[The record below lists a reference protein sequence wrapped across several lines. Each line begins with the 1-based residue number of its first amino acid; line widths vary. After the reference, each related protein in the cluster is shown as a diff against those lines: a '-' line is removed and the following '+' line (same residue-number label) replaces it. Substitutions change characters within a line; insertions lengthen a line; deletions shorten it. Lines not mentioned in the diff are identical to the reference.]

1 MAFGT
6 NQFPL
11 QPGIPGHF
19 SEVVVGAA
27 ERSVFL
33 RKVFGLV
40 LLGLVCTGV
49 GAVAGLDTGL
59 SFALRTH
66 PILGI
71 GLFFGLFFGA
81 QAGRHVSGLNLALL
95 ALFTGF
101 AGVYLAP
108 AVAFAGP
115 AVAGNALATTCLV
128 FVGLSVYATV
138 TKRDFSFLGAF
149 IFTAILALVAGQ
161 LLNAFF
167 FHSPAAWGAF
177 AVVGCFVF
185 SAAILFDVWR
195 LSRTMSFD
203 EPVAFALTLYLDFIN
218 LFLFV
223 LMLFTQRGGGR
234 GNSRSWS

>member
-1 MAFGT
+1 MAMGT

-19 SEVVVGAA
+19 TEVVVGAE
-27 ERSVFL
+27 ERNLFL

-40 LLGLVCTGV
+40 FLGLVCTGA
-49 GAVAGLDTGL
+49 GGLAGLDTGL
-59 SFALRTH
+59 SFQLMGH
-66 PILGI
+66 PWIGL

-81 QAGRHVSGLNLALL
+81 QAGRHISGLNILLL
-95 ALFTGF
+95 AAFTGF
-101 AGVYLAP
+101 SGVFLAP
-108 AVAFAGP
+108 AVAYAGP
-115 AVAGNALATTCLV
+115 AAAGNALATTGLV

-149 IFTAILALVAGQ
+149 VFTAILALIAGT
-161 LLNAFF
+161 LLNAFL
-167 FHSPAAWGAF
+167 FHSPAAQGALS
-177 AVVGCFVF
+177 VVGCLIF

-195 LSRTMSFD
+195 LSKTTAYD

-223 LMLFTQRGGGR
+223 LQLFSQRGGGR
-234 GNSRSWS
+234 GGRSWS

>member
-1 MAFGT
+1 MALGT

-19 SEVVVGAA
+19 TEVVVGAA
-27 ERSVFL
+27 ERNIFL

-40 LLGLVCTGV
+40 FFGLVCTGA
-49 GAVAGLDTGL
+49 GGLAGLDTGVSL
-59 SFALRTH
+59 QLVHH
-66 PILGI
+66 PWIAM

-81 QAGRHVSGLNLALL
+81 QAGRHLAGVNILLL

-108 AVAFAGP
+108 VVAFAGP
-115 AVAGNALATTCLV
+115 AAAGNALATTSLV
-128 FVGLSVYATV
+128 FVGLSIYASV

-149 IFTAILALVAGQ
+149 IFTAILALIAGS
-161 LLNAFF
+161 LLNVFL
-167 FHSPAAWGAF
+167 FHSAAAQGALS
-177 AVVGCFVF
+177 VVGCFVF

-195 LSRTMSFD
+195 LSKTMSFD

-218 LFLFV
+218 LFLYV
-223 LMLFTQRGGGR
+223 LQLFSRRGGG
-234 GNSRSWS
+234 GRSWS